1 MKKENI
7 FDLYAAQHKDDP
19 APAADRVPGEVTSE
33 DVAPPQE
40 VKPAPDPK
48 PETKQEPA
56 PEETPAPDGA
66 PAATPEEGQQ
76 DGI

>member
-19 APAADRVPGEVTSE
+19 APAADRVPGEVTPE

-40 VKPAPDPK
+40 VPAQDPE
-48 PETKQEPA
+48 PKQEPTPDPPQD
-56 PEETPAPDGA
+56 PEPQ
-66 PAATPEEGQQ
+66 PEG
-76 DGI
+76 GNTNGL